1 MKRILVVDDEVGA
14 LTLIGIM
21 LDRGGFEVVKAQSA
35 AQALSLLERE
45 SVDLIILD
53 IMMPLMDGI
62 ELCAAIRQMPRFAQ
76 TPILILS
83 SRSDSDSVIRA
94 MDAGATSYLP
104 KPILHHDL
112 VSKVRSLLNLNAVER

>member
-21 LDRGGFEVVKAQSA
+21 LDRGGFEVLKAQSA